1 MNVLVQAT
9 KDSLNT
15 AKQKWVELPK
25 YLNSPSTA
33 KVAVMLT
40 DGLPV
45 AAARNMLVL
54 AYDNDTYLNRV
65 NSSSNHEMMNN
76 FLKAIYKEN
85 MMCYC
90 VTKENFMKLKDTY
103 MMLRSE
109 GRLPAPKKIDFGE
122 NEKKVD
128 EGLEFGKKIFGDF
141 LQVKEE

>member
-1 MNVLVQAT
+1 M
-9 KDSLNT
+9 NT

-33 KVAVMLT
+33 KVAVLLT

-45 AAARNMLVL
+45 AAAKNMIVL
-54 AYDNDTYLNRV
+54 AYDNETYLNRV
-65 NSSSNHEMMNN
+65 NSISNHEMMNN
-76 FLKAIYKEN
+76 FLKAVYKDN

-90 VTKENFMKLKDTY
+90 VTKEDFMKLRDTY
-103 MMLRSE
+103 VMLKNMGKLPVPRQINFDE
-109 GRLPAPKKIDFGE
+109 GEKKI
-122 NEKKVD
+122 D

>member
-1 MNVLVQAT
+1 MVQAT
-9 KDSLNT
+9 KDSLNI

-33 KVAVMLT
+33 KATIMLM

-45 AAARNMLVL
+45 AAAKNMIVL
-54 AYDNDTYLNRV
+54 AYDNDTYLNTV
-65 NSSSNHEMMNN
+65 NSISNHEMMNN

-90 VTKENFMKLKDTY
+90 VTRAEFMKLRDLYVLLKNT
-103 MMLRSE
+103 
-109 GRLPAPKKIDFGE
+109 GKLPAPRKIDFGE
-122 NEKKVD
+122 KEVKND
-128 EGLEFGKKIFGDF
+128 DNLEFGKKIFGDF